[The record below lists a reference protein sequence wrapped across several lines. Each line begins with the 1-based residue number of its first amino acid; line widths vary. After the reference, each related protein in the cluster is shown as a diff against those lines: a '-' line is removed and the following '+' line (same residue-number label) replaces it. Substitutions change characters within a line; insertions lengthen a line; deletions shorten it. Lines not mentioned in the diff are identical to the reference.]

1 MLGLNLRPEFRTKRI
16 SGTMSELSNAQKTGA
31 TQRPAPEFLEI
42 SYPTT
47 DLLSAI
53 EAIGPKND
61 RPVVFIGERGQ
72 GKSHLMAVLY
82 HALTDQSATQ
92 AWLDVW
98 ASRLQY
104 PKMATLPLRQGMY
117 VITESLVHQNYKFLW
132 DLLLERHPHGSY
144 VRGKWEG
151 QGAGKT
157 DILSYD
163 LTLELLQKQ
172 PTALILDEYQTWFD
186 GLTNTKQYPW
196 KNWALNFIQILSEIA
211 KSHPELLLLVVSV
224 RNGNT
229 DAYQQIH
236 RVDPLGSI
244 SRGHMRGATASACC
258 CTGCS
263 KTASRSLRLR
273 LNHSPRPT
281 SRSTCAWRRRRR
293 RTMRKSEG
301 RSTMRGRSRRNSSN
315 CSKTRCLWPPAR
327 RRRGT

>member
-16 SGTMSELSNAQKTGA
+16 SGTMIELSNAQKTGA

-117 VITESLVHQNYKFLW
+117 VITESLVHQNYNSCGTCCWSGILMA
-132 DLLLERHPHGSY
+132 LTSGVS
-144 VRGKWEG
+144 GK
-151 QGAGKT
+151 
-157 DILSYD
+157 
-163 LTLELLQKQ
+163 
-172 PTALILDEYQTWFD
+172 
-186 GLTNTKQYPW
+186 
-196 KNWALNFIQILSEIA
+196 A
-211 KSHPELLLLVVSV
+211 KEP
-224 RNGNT
+224 G
-229 DAYQQIH
+229 
-236 RVDPLGSI
+236 
-244 SRGHMRGATASACC
+244 
-258 CTGCS
+258 
-263 KTASRSLRLR
+263 
-273 LNHSPRPT
+273 RPT
-281 SRSTCAWRRRRR
+281 S
-293 RTMRKSEG
+293 
-301 RSTMRGRSRRNSSN
+301 
-315 CSKTRCLWPPAR
+315 
-327 RRRGT
+327 